1 MSNFDIFINKLKVV
15 FIGVLVVFSTS
26 VVSQESV
33 FSEAGPSDLGQAKI
47 FKELAS
53 ELRCLVCQNQN
64 IADSNAPLAQDLR
77 REIHEMLDH
86 GESKRQSIDF
96 MVQRYGEFILYRP
109 VLSAKTLLL
118 WLGPLL
124 FFIMGLFLVWRLARK
139 PVAPAFEPDETSLAQ
154 ARELLSADPN
164 KDHTP

>member
-1 MSNFDIFINKLKVV
+1 MNILTTIRTGLV
-15 FIGVLVVFSTS
+15 GVLLLFSFTAFG
-26 VVSQESV
+26 QQSV
-33 FSEAGPSDLGQAKI
+33 FSEDGPSDPEQAKI

-77 REIHEMLDH
+77 RQIHEMLDR
-86 GESKRQSIDF
+86 GENKKQILDF

-109 VLSAKTLLL
+109 LFSAKTLFL

-124 FFIMGLFLVWRLARK
+124 FFIIGLFLVWRMARK
-139 PVAPAFEPDETSLAQ
+139 PKAPAFEPDAASLAQ
-154 ARELLSADPN
+154 ARELLSADQN
-164 KDHTP
+164 KDQTP